1 MFEEKF
7 VHNEKLHILATSE
20 EEERYMS
27 ECAKSMGND
36 VRKTTV
42 WDGIVPPNSYMPY
55 GFGVRMSTP
64 EYFLFRKMARSND
77 IDARTYACE
86 MFGHVGTS
94 LTCTYL
100 EDGEFVKLDEPRLT
114 VDEML
119 IYLTPVADDR
129 DARRVARLVMGVT
142 ENLID
147 GYERFVSGCYNQV
160 EE

>member
-1 MFEEKF
+1 MFEKF
-7 VHNEKLHILATSE
+7 VRNERLHILATSE
-20 EEERYMS
+20 EEALYMAA
-27 ECAKSMGND
+27 CAKGMGND
-36 VRKTTV
+36 VRNLTV

-77 IDARTYACE
+77 VDARTYACE
-86 MFGHVGTS
+86 MFGLVGTS
-94 LTCTYL
+94 LTCPYL
-100 EDGEFVKLDEPRLT
+100 EDGEFVRFAVPRLT
-114 VDEML
+114 VDDML
-119 IYLTPVADDR
+119 VYLMPVADDK
-129 DARRVARLVMGVT
+129 DARRVARLVMGIT